1 MFPFSKVII
10 ICWVVFWLYWL
21 ISAFGSKKN
30 VTSNFNRFIGIK
42 FVLFLLAFIL
52 FRLLDVRNYSFQ
64 NSLIT
69 SNEFILAFGLIIFLL
84 GLLLA
89 IWARLYLGKNWGT
102 PMSQKQ
108 DPELVTSGPYRYIR
122 HPIYTGILFAMLGS
136 SLVSSLFWLMVF
148 AISGI
153 YFIYSALIE
162 EKLMMKQ
169 FPKVYSDY
177 KRKTKMLIPFIL

>member
-1 MFPFSKVII
+1 
-10 ICWVVFWLYWL
+10 
-21 ISAFGSKKN
+21 
-30 VTSNFNRFIGIK
+30 
-42 FVLFLLAFIL
+42 
-52 FRLLDVRNYSFQ
+52 
-64 NSLIT
+64 
-69 SNEFILAFGLIIFLL
+69 
-84 GLLLA
+84 
-89 IWARLYLGKNWGT
+89 
-102 PMSQKQ
+102 MSQKQ